1 MNIHSFAI
9 IGGDKRSIALAEML
23 VGLGHNVKMYGFT
36 TYERELSMQCKN
48 LEKTIAGADYVIGPT
63 PTSTSGGV
71 LNAPFCHETILV
83 EDVFKLIKPHQLL
96 LAGYMKPE
104 TTATAKK
111 HNVRAIDILTREEL
125 LVLNAIP
132 TAEGAIKIAIEET
145 DITLHGNNMM
155 VIGYGRIGAILCGML
170 RGMGANVT
178 AVVRPGA
185 KGALA
190 SSVGHKAILIE
201 DMEDRL
207 HEADIIF
214 NTVPEILLD
223 GRNLHLIRPDTLL
236 IDLASPPY
244 GIDVDASRDL
254 GLRVLFANSLPGKVA
269 PKTTA
274 KYILSTVSNIIAEET
289 GISLQDCATGEC
301 VKRL

>member
-23 VGLGHNVKMYGFT
+23 SGFGHNVRMYGFT
-36 TYERELSMQCKN
+36 TYQHELPMQCKN
-48 LEKTIAGADYVIGPT
+48 LEKTIATADYVIGPT
-63 PTSTSGGV
+63 PCLTSGGV
-71 LNAPFCHETILV
+71 LNAPFYHEPILV

-104 TTATAKK
+104 TLALAKK

-145 DITLHGNNMM
+145 DITIHGNNMM

-201 DMEDRL
+201 DMEERL

-214 NTVPEILLD
+214 NTVPQILLD
-223 GRNLHLIRPDTLL
+223 RRNLHLIRPKTLL

-274 KYILSTVSNIIAEET
+274 KYILDTVSNIIAEET
-289 GISLQDCATGEC
+289 GMSLQDCATGEC